1 MWRKER
7 GTYSGSKSWQYRAKR
22 PGLFLSRLGIHTS
35 GPSACCDVTKE
46 GTEAQPWGARS
57 LWGEGCYNKSTDLAE
72 PQRAADVDCNKALCR
87 FSINLATTLRR
98 LISIDTA
105 FGSLP

>member
-35 GPSACCDVTKE
+35 GPSACCDVMKAVTA
-46 GTEAQPWGARS
+46 AQPWGGKKPVGGGLLQEIPRS
-57 LWGEGCYNKSTDLAE
+57 SQASEGS
-72 PQRAADVDCNKALCR
+72 
-87 FSINLATTLRR
+87 RR
-98 LISIDTA
+98 
-105 FGSLP
+105 